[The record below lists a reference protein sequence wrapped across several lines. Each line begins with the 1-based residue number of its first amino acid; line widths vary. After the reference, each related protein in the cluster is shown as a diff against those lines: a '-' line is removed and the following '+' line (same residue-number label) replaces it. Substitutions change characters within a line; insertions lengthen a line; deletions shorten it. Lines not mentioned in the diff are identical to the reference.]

1 MPAKI
6 QTQLQPQI
14 PNQAAEQAAETIQF
28 EHHGSFNDI
37 PACYQ
42 TWQFDGMRGES
53 IMFKKTD
60 LKKYALDK
68 LIRDVRASKLAQ
80 THKPIT
86 LSHNPPGHLCVI
98 FNFSMK
104 VLKSVS

>member
-1 MPAKI
+1 MRAKNQARI
-6 QTQLQPQI
+6 QPHI
-14 PNQAAEQAAETIQF
+14 PNQSVDRVANTIQF
-28 EHHGSFNDI
+28 EHHGTFNDI

-42 TWQFDGMRGES
+42 TWQLDGMRGES
-53 IMFKKTD
+53 IMFKKKD

-104 VLKSVS
+104 MLKSIG